1 MIKVMAIMMAIISLV
16 ISGPVKIQRIR
27 QVQGIGTAAV
37 HEPACGIGE
46 AATRVPGDGQGQGI
60 GTAATRAPAK

>member
-1 MIKVMAIMMAIISLV
+1 MIKLIAIMLAIMSMT
-16 ISGPVKIQRIR
+16 ISGPRRIQRA
-27 QVQGIGTAAV
+27 QGIGTAAV
-37 HEPACGIGE
+37 HAPACGIGE